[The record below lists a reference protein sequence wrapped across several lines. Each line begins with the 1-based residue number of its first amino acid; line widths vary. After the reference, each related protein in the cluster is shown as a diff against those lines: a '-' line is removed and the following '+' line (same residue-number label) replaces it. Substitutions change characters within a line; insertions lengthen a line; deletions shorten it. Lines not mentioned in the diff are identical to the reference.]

1 MAVVILG
8 LALILLPRRYAVI
21 PMIIMA
27 CFIAPA
33 QRIVFLTLDFNLL
46 RLMVLFGWMRLML
59 RQEVR
64 GLRWRTI
71 DYVIILWLLSG
82 TMAMTLLHFSSQT
95 FIYRLGIMFDA
106 AGMYFLFRCLIR
118 DWSDIDTIA
127 VSVVWISI
135 PVAFAFLLERHT
147 GRNIFSIFGGVP
159 EYTLIRNGSL
169 RCQGAYAH
177 PILAGAFW
185 ASLLPIIIALGAKCD
200 WRRPLAVLG
209 LVTSSV
215 MIVTSGSSTPIFAAI
230 IALVVMAMYPL
241 RMTMVYLRW
250 GAVAGILILHMVMNN
265 PVWHLLARI
274 DLAGG
279 STGWYRFK
287 LIDDFFTHFGE
298 WWLLG
303 TKSTAH
309 WWDWGSNDITN
320 QYVLEGVN
328 GGLLT
333 LTLFI
338 LLIILA
344 FRGVKRFQSRID
356 TNMARRV
363 MAWAVGASLFVH
375 CVIFIGVSYFG
386 QIQLLWFLTL
396 AMTGSLASASDSI
409 RRIVVFLGNNKP
421 QGVLTRAS
429 DTPTSPIYR
438 LAGGAGKR
446 PQEQKA
452 KGLTS

>member
-33 QRIVFLTLDFNLL
+33 QRIVVLTLDFNLL

-71 DYVIILWLLSG
+71 DYAIIFWLLSG
-82 TMAMTLLHFSSQT
+82 TTAMTLLHLSSQM

-118 DWSDIDTIA
+118 DWNDIETIA
-127 VSVVWISI
+127 VSVLWISI
-135 PVAFAFLLERHT
+135 PVAIAFLMEKYT
-147 GRNIFSIFGGVP
+147 GRNIFFIFGGVP
-159 EYTLIRNGSL
+159 EFTSMRNGAL

-177 PILAGAFW
+177 PILAGSFW
-185 ASLLPIIIALGAKCD
+185 ASLLPIIIALVARSD

-215 MIVTSGSSTPIFAAI
+215 MIITSESSTPVFAAI
-230 IALVVMAMYPL
+230 IALLVMAMYPL
-241 RMTMVYLRW
+241 RKTMVYLRW
-250 GAVAGILILHMVMNN
+250 GAVAGILILHIVMKG

-279 STGWYRFK
+279 STGWYRYK

-309 WWDWGSNDITN
+309 WWAWGSNDVTN

-338 LLIILA
+338 LIIILA
-344 FRGVKRFQSRID
+344 FRGVKRFRNRIG
-356 TNMARRV
+356 TNKTHRLL
-363 MAWAVGASLFVH
+363 AWAVGASLFVH

-386 QIQLLWFLTL
+386 QIQLLWFLIL
-396 AMTGSLASASDSI
+396 AMTGSLSSASDSI
-409 RRIVVFLGNNKP
+409 HRIVVFLGNKNS
-421 QGVLTRAS
+421 QAELTRVP
-429 DTPTSPIYR
+429 DTGTSPICQS
-438 LAGGAGKR
+438 AVS
-446 PQEQKA
+446 
-452 KGLTS
+452 TS

>member
-1 MAVVILG
+1 MIAVVILG
-8 LALILLPRRYAVI
+8 LALILLPRRYAII
-21 PMIIMA
+21 PLIIMA

-33 QRIVFLTLDFNLL
+33 QRIVVLTLDFNLL
-46 RLMVLFGWMRLML
+46 RLMVLFGWMRLLFHRELQGMK
-59 RQEVR
+59 
-64 GLRWRTI
+64 WRSI
-71 DYVIILWLLSG
+71 DYVIILWLVSG
-82 TMAMTLLHFSSQT
+82 TTAMTLLHLTSQT

-135 PVAFAFLLERHT
+135 PVAFAFILENNT

-159 EYTLIRNGSL
+159 EYTIIRDGAL

-177 PILAGAFW
+177 PILAGSFW
-185 ASLLPIIIALGAKCD
+185 ASLLPIIIALGAKND

-209 LVTSSV
+209 LATSTV
-215 MIVTSGSSTPIFAAI
+215 MIVTSGSSTPIFAAL

-250 GAVAGILILHMVMNN
+250 GAVVGILALHLVMKN

-274 DLAGG
+274 DLVGG
-279 STGWYRFK
+279 STGWYRYK

-298 WWLLG
+298 WWMLG
-303 TKSTAH
+303 TKTTAH
-309 WWDWGSNDITN
+309 WWDWGSNDVTN

-333 LTLFI
+333 LSLFI
-338 LLIILA
+338 LIIILA
-344 FRGVKRFQSRID
+344 FRGVKRFQSRIGSN
-356 TNMARRV
+356 TARRI

-396 AMTGSLASASDSI
+396 AMTGSLSSASDSI

-421 QGVLTRAS
+421 QGALTRGT
-429 DTPTSPIYR
+429 DTPASPIYR
-438 LAGGAGKR
+438 
-446 PQEQKA
+446 
-452 KGLTS
+452 